1 MLVREALR
9 DHAAHLR
16 FCSAVSR
23 LTAMR
28 TAPVFPYQQ
37 QVINAGSAAVVPWTS
52 ATLELAAAIPTQV
65 RWRYDNL
72 TDGVVLQ
79 DWQTLATPSETRGT
93 ITIPASLN
101 AMTRQY
107 RDKQLNQVTF
117 EITTADGVRQ
127 QLAYV
132 VLGAVFTGVTS

>member
-1 MLVREALR
+1 MRGPVLVL
-9 DHAAHLR
+9 
-16 FCSAVSR
+16 
-23 LTAMR
+23 
-28 TAPVFPYQQ
+28 PYQT
-37 QVINAGSAAVVPWTS
+37 QVVNAGSAAVVAWTS
-52 ATLELAAAIPTQV
+52 ATLELAPSVPTQV

-72 TDGVVLQ
+72 TDSVVLQ
-79 DWQTLATPSETRGT
+79 DWQTLATPSAPRGT

-107 RDKQLNQVTF
+107 RDRQLNQVTF

-132 VLGAVFTGVTS
+132 ELCAVFTGATAP